1 MEGAILMATFTLNK
15 INTDVFPLLNK
26 ALKRA
31 IFNSTNVIG
40 RKANKTVSQDMKK
53 EYNIPPRVTK
63 IGKNIILSTAS
74 PKDPNFK
81 IRVKSA
87 PRGVFKFPHRQT
99 AAGLEVEIRRG
110 KRQLI
115 KGAFI
120 APLRKGQTGALRLG
134 TFKRRDEKGNIFA
147 YVRSKSKGRITRY
160 TRKGTPYS
168 AERRKVIFGFDI
180 RDVYGSK
187 FGIGKVRKVVENDYQ
202 KTLDEKFIKQVLK

>member
-1 MEGAILMATFTLNK
+1 MATFSLNK
-15 INTDVFPLLNK
+15 IDTDVFPLLNK
-26 ALKRA
+26 SLKRA
-31 IFNSTNVIG
+31 IFNTTNVLG
-40 RKANKTVSQDMKK
+40 RKSNKTVSQDMKK
-53 EYNIPPRVTK
+53 EYNIPARVTK
-63 IGKNIILSTAS
+63 IGENIILETAR
-74 PKDPNFK
+74 PARPNFK

-110 KRQLI
+110 KRKLI

-120 APLRKGQTGALRLG
+120 APLKKGQTGALRLG
-134 TFKRRDEKGNIFA
+134 TFKRRDEKGNVFA
-147 YVRSKSKGRITRY
+147 FVRSRSRGRIERY

-168 AERRKVIFGFDI
+168 AERRKIIFGFDI

-187 FGIGKVRKVVENDYQ
+187 FGVNRVRKVIEKDYQ